1 MAYPIIKRLSSHML
15 YVLNLQKLWK
25 GMLCCDCEGSKTRN
39 QILWL
44 SQICV
49 NLRSRRLRGAL
60 DRVLPARRFYF
71 AGSHADDPSLD
82 AEVGR
87 TSAEGSAAL
96 PWEKQTDIRAWL
108 VVSVATVGLARV
120 TVADV

>member
-1 MAYPIIKRLSSHML
+1 MAYPIIKRLLSHML

-25 GMLCCDCEGSKTRN
+25 GTRCCDCEGSKTRN

-71 AGSHADDPSLD
+71 AGSHADDPLVTESARACSYILSW
-82 AEVGR
+82 EVQK
-87 TSAEGSAAL
+87 TY
-96 PWEKQTDIRAWL
+96 QFWL
-108 VVSVATVGLARV
+108 LTF
-120 TVADV
+120 